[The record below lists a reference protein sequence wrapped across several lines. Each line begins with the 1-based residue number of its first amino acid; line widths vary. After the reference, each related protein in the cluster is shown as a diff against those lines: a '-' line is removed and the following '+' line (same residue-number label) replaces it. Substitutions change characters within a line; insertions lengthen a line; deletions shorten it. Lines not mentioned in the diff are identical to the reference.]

1 MENTT
6 MKQFLKLGLAGA
18 LALGMGTNVAFADN
32 CSGHSHDDATVGGA
46 VGGGLIGGLASHSVA
61 GGVVGAVAGGLIGNS
76 IARNSDC
83 NHRVVR
89 RQHDSYYIDRDGHRH
104 YYR

>member
-1 MENTT
+1 MN
-6 MKQFLKLGLAGA
+6 KVIKIGLAGA
-18 LALGMGTNVAFADN
+18 FMLSLGVSAAMADS
-32 CSGHSHDDATVGGA
+32 CSGHSHNDATVGGA

-76 IARNSDC
+76 IARSSDC